1 MILLYVFR
9 EGTTRFGGQDTM
21 LLQITPV
28 FRVVQG
34 QISFDFRFKALTNR
48 IKVTSS
54 PDCPPLYC
62 SRVHF

>member
-34 QISFDFRFKALTNR
+34 QFHLILGLK
-48 IKVTSS
+48 
-54 PDCPPLYC
+54 
-62 SRVHF
+62 H